1 MKDGKVDDASD
12 AAAENEQPAGWRQ
25 AVRGNVLAMGLVS
38 LFTDFSSEMMNPLL
52 PIFVT
57 GLVLAPG
64 MTPEQAVALAAI
76 YLGAMEG
83 VAEATA
89 SLLKLF
95 AGGLSDKLGKR
106 KALVLVGYGL
116 SAFARPVMGVV
127 GAAWQTVALK
137 FFDRVGKGIRTAPRD
152 ALIGDSVGLEVRG
165 LAFSFHRAMDHAG
178 AVAGPL
184 VAIAILAA
192 FLGPELSQTGRGVPS
207 AGEMTGL
214 RWLFVLAIVPG
225 LAAVGALVFK
235 VREVAP
241 GAKQDG
247 DEATGWRDLPRRFY
261 LFVGAVTV
269 FALGNTSDMF
279 IVLLAQA
286 RYGLSLLGV
295 LGLWVLLHVSK
306 IVFGIP
312 GGVLSDRL
320 GRRGVIIAGWTIYV
334 GVYLG
339 LAFVPAEAQ
348 WAFWALLLAYGA
360 FYGLTEGTEK
370 ALVADFVPSRLRGT
384 AFGFYHGAIGVAAL
398 SGNALFGVLWHEAGS
413 SWAFGAG
420 AGFAA
425 LAVVLLAVLLGAS
438 TRAQSTDVNRK
449 G

>member
-1 MKDGKVDDASD
+1 MVDEAKDHAKAP
-12 AAAENEQPAGWRQ
+12 AKPAGWRQ

-57 GLVLAPG
+57 GLVFAPG
-64 MTPEQAVALAAI
+64 MSPEQAVALAAI

-89 SLLKLF
+89 SLLKVF
-95 AGGLSDKLGKR
+95 AGGLSDRLGKR

-116 SAFARPVMGVV
+116 SAVARPAMGAV

-137 FFDRVGKGIRTAPRD
+137 FFDRVGKGVRTAPRD
-152 ALIGDSVGLEVRG
+152 ALIGDSVGPEVRG
-165 LAFSFHRAMDHAG
+165 LAFSFHRSMDHAG

-192 FLGPELSQTGRGVPS
+192 FLGPELAQTGRGAPTPE
-207 AGEMTGL
+207 EMAGL
-214 RWLFVLAIVPG
+214 RWLFLLAIVPG
-225 LAAVGALVFK
+225 LAAVGALLFK
-235 VREVAP
+235 VREVGPAP
-241 GAKQDG
+241 AKEG
-247 DEATGWRDLPRRFY
+247 EKAAGWRDLPRRFFV
-261 LFVGAVTV
+261 FVGAVGV

-306 IVFGIP
+306 IVFSIP
-312 GGVLSDRL
+312 GGMLSDRL
-320 GRRGVIIAGWTIYV
+320 GRRGVIIAGWVIYA
-334 GVYLG
+334 GVYSG
-339 LAFVPAEAQ
+339 LALVPADAQ

-360 FYGLTEGTEK
+360 FYGLTEGAEK
-370 ALVADFVPSRLRGT
+370 ALVTDLVPSRLRGT
-384 AFGFYHGAIGVAAL
+384 AFGLYHGAIGVAAL
-398 SGNALFGVLWHEAGS
+398 SGNALFGVLWHEAGPA
-413 SWAFGAG
+413 WAFGAG

-425 LAVVLLAVLLGAS
+425 LAVVLLAALLGTPS
-438 TRAQSTDVNRK
+438 PPQSTEVKTN